1 MWCSLLYNSAMT
13 RKKTRRKIYDLICP
27 VTHAIVGASI
37 TDEESLNFL
46 RKKEN
51 DSYEAFRTGVATKQ
65 DWNNIN
71 AVASLAESMADSG
84 IGPEVMVH
92 VKIAEMHLLDCQ
104 ARFQRTG
111 KMGATGLALQSF
123 KEILEWHDLQRTSV
137 ARSVYET
144 HIKRVTDMIR
154 AKSPKIHFL

>member
-1 MWCSLLYNSAMT
+1 M
-13 RKKTRRKIYDLICP
+13 CP

-37 TDEESLNFL
+37 TDEESLEIL

-51 DSYEAFRTGVATKQ
+51 GSMEAFRNGAATPH

-71 AVASLAESMADSG
+71 AVVQLAESMAAAN

-92 VKIAEMHLLDCQ
+92 VKIAEMHLLDAQ
-104 ARFQRTG
+104 SRYERIG
-111 KMGATGLALQSF
+111 KMGSTGPGLQSF
-123 KEILEWHDLQRTSV
+123 QDIIEYHELQRTSV
-137 ARSVYET
+137 SRSVYES

-154 AKSPKIHFL
+154 SKSPKIKFL